1 MTKNVFLS
9 LGSNLGDRAEN
20 IETAIENL
28 KQIGKDLR
36 VSRIYESEPLYYTRQ
51 PRFLNA
57 VVCGHFSLSA
67 YKLLTYILKLENKL
81 GRKRNT
87 SQRYGP
93 RFADIDIL
101 LYGNTLITQ
110 RKLIIP
116 HPRMYERKFV
126 ILPLIEIAPT
136 LRDPA
141 SGQLFW
147 KYLLKIRDQGVYFH
161 SFSRYTKKPIIYKVL

>member
-1 MTKNVFLS
+1 VTKNIFLS
-9 LGSNLGDRAEN
+9 LGSNLGDRVEN
-20 IETAIENL
+20 IEKIIINL
-28 KQIGKDLR
+28 KRICKDLR

-57 VVCGHFSLSA
+57 VVCGHFCLSV
-67 YKLLTYILKLENKL
+67 YKLLAYILNLESKL

-87 SQRYGP
+87 SQHYGP
-93 RFADIDIL
+93 RLADIDIL
-101 LYGNTLITQ
+101 LCGNRLITQ
-110 RKLIIP
+110 RNLVVP

-126 ILPLIEIAPT
+126 ILPLIELAPT
-136 LRDPA
+136 LKDPA

-161 SFSRYTKKPIIYKVL
+161 SFSRYTKKTYYI